1 MQTLLVRT
9 VEDITILQSHRQQGQ
24 GLDQRHTFQA
34 PFLKKENQRLN
45 IEWNNLNIK
54 MERLNL

>member
-9 VEDITILQSHRQQGQ
+9 VEDITILLSHRQQGQ

-34 PFLKKENQRLN
+34 TFLKKGESAP
-45 IEWNNLNIK
+45 EH
-54 MERLNL
+54 